1 MNGTSFLPVGLG
13 GVGGQIDL
21 ILCPVEGEV
30 DGLIGWAATEVVF
43 QREDYSLGVARRGL
57 AAMSTVRRDRG
68 NCQARLGVPGAGR
81 RLWLWTAPPGGLPP
95 QFTAPVQPTWG

>member
-43 QREDYSLGVARRGL
+43 QRDDYSLGVARRGW
-57 AAMSTVRRDRG
+57 RR
-68 NCQARLGVPGAGR
+68 
-81 RLWLWTAPPGGLPP
+81 
-95 QFTAPVQPTWG
+95 